1 MWSLVERAK
10 KVIIALVLSVIPL
23 VLLYVQS
30 KDTQIRSVLAWPII
44 ELAGILES
52 SALKITGAVS
62 DSLYKYFFIAN
73 RTQELLELRAE
84 VLETRALKV
93 QILDLIHERAA
104 ILELNFKSPD
114 STQEH
119 KREYA
124 RVVARAGA
132 PMARMIR
139 LDKGSRHG
147 VRVKCPVLANEG
159 VVGQVLSVAPNFSDV
174 LLITDAS
181 SALEAKI
188 VSSAARGILR
198 GKSSANEYLM
208 EIRDV
213 DGMSD
218 VRTGDAVVTS
228 GVNSY
233 FPSGIPIGRILE
245 ASKSS
250 DGLNISARIEPFV
263 AMDRVSQVVVL
274 LGDWSLAGGIESFSA
289 SWPLAAQ

>member
-10 KVIIALVLSVIPL
+10 KVIVALVLSVIPL

-44 ELAGILES
+44 ETAGAIEGV
-52 SALKITGAVS
+52 ALKITGAVS
-62 DSLYKYFFIAN
+62 DSLYKYFFMAN
-73 RTQELLELRAE
+73 RAQELLKLRAE
-84 VLETRALKV
+84 VLETRALKA
-93 QILDLIHERAA
+93 QILDLINERAA

-114 STQEH
+114 STREH
-119 KREYA
+119 RREYA
-124 RVVARAGA
+124 RVVARSGA

-147 VRVKCPVLANEG
+147 VRVKCPVIANEG

-174 LLITDAS
+174 LLVTDAS

-188 VSSAARGILR
+188 VGSAARGILR
-198 GKSSANEYLM
+198 GKTSASEYLM

-213 DGMSD
+213 DGMSN
-218 VRTGDAVVTS
+218 VRAGDAVVTS

-233 FPSGIPIGRILE
+233 FPSGIPIGRILG
-245 ASKSS
+245 SSTSS

-274 LGDWSLAGGIESFSA
+274 LDDWSLAGGIESFSA